1 MKVYIPSQLRSYT
14 DGRPHV
20 EAGGATLAELLG
32 QLDRAFPG
40 IRFRVIDEQDCIR
53 EHIKIFVNR
62 EQAASLSAGLTAS
75 DEVRIIGAL
84 SGG

>member
-1 MKVYIPSQLRSYT
+1 MRVIIPTQLRSYT
-14 DGRPHV
+14 RV
-20 EAGGATLAELLG
+20 AEVQAQGGTLAELVRD
-32 QLDRAFPG
+32 LDRQFPG
-40 IRFRVIDEQDCIR
+40 IRFRMINEQDAIR

-62 EQAASLSAGLTAS
+62 ETAESLDFPLREE

>member
-1 MKVYIPSQLRSYT
+1 MVN
-14 DGRPHV
+14 
-20 EAGGATLAELLG
+20 
-32 QLDRAFPG
+32 
-40 IRFRVIDEQDCIR
+40 EQDGIR

-62 EQAASLSAGLTAS
+62 ETAESLDFPLREE